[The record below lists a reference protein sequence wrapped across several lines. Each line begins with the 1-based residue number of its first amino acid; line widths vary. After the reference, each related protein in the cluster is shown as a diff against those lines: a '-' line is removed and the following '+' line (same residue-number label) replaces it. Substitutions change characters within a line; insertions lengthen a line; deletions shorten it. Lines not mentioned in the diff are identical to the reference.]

1 MISSKASQEKR
12 DVQLNLRVTS
22 SLVAQIDELRAAMR
36 PIPTRSAV
44 IVQLLENALKMPPK
58 TLAEQLLDK
67 DRPSS

>member
-1 MISSKASQEKR
+1 MTSRKATQEKR

-36 PIPTRSAV
+36 PIPTRSSV

-58 TLAEQLLDK
+58 ELAGVLRD
-67 DRPSS
+67 DDGASS